1 MRIAVLGT
9 GGVGQ
14 ALGSRLV
21 ETGHEVRMGSRS
33 AGNEKAVAWAAA
45 AGDAASEGSFRDAA
59 AWGEVVVNATGGL
72 VSVEA
77 LTAAGSDHLAG
88 KVLVDVANPLDFS
101 HGFPPTVVQ
110 PDGRSL
116 AESIQVAFPEAR
128 VVKALNTMNADV
140 MVHPRSLSSS
150 HAVFLASD
158 HADAKA
164 TVRSLLAGFGWTDE
178 EILDVGELHAARGLE
193 LYLPMWLN
201 LMASLGTPAFNVTVV
216 R

>member
-9 GGVGQ
+9 GVVGQ
-14 ALGSRLV
+14 TLGSRLV

-33 AGNEKAVAWAAA
+33 AGNENAVAWAAA

-59 AWGEVVVNATGGL
+59 SFGEVVVNATGGL

-77 LTAAGSDHLAG
+77 LTAAGADHLAG

-101 HGFPPTVVQ
+101 HGFPPSVVQ

-116 AESIQVAFPEAR
+116 AESIQAAFPEAL
-128 VVKALNTMNADV
+128 VVKALNTMTADV
-140 MVHPRSLSSS
+140 MVHPRSLSGS
-150 HAVFLASD
+150 HAV
-158 HADAKA
+158 
-164 TVRSLLAGFGWTDE
+164 LLAGNDSQAKSVVTGLLQGFGWTADE
-178 EILDVGELHAARGLE
+178 VLDVGELHASRGLE
-193 LYLPMWLN
+193 LYLPLWLN
-201 LMASLGTPAFNVTVV
+201 LMASLGSPAFNIAVV

>member
-33 AGNEKAVAWAAA
+33 AGNEKAVAWVAS

-59 AWGEVVVNATGGL
+59 SWAEVVVNATSGL
-72 VSVEA
+72 VSLVA
-77 LTAAGSDHLAG
+77 LEAAGTDHLAG

-116 AESIQVAFPEAR
+116 AESIQAAFPEAR

-140 MVHPRSLSSS
+140 MVHPRSLSGS
-150 HAVFLASD
+150 HSVFLASD

-164 TVRSLLAGFGWTDE
+164 TARLLLLGFGWTDD
-178 EILDVGELHAARGLE
+178 EILDVGELHASRGLE

-201 LMASLGTPAFNVTVV
+201 LMASLGTPAFNITVV

>member
-14 ALGSRLV
+14 TLGSRLV
-21 ETGHEVRMGSRS
+21 ETGHEVRMGSRT

-45 AGDAASEGSFRDAA
+45 AGEAASEGSFRDAA
-59 AWGEVVVNATGGL
+59 SWGQVVVNATGGL

-77 LTAAGSDHLAG
+77 LTAAGTDHLAG
-88 KVLVDVANPLDFS
+88 KVIIDVSNPLDFS

-116 AESIQVAFPEAR
+116 AESIQAAFPEAR

-140 MVHPRSLSSS
+140 MVHPRSLSGS
-150 HAVFLASD
+150 HVVLLASD

-164 TVRSLLAGFGWTDE
+164 TARTLLEGFGWGAD

-193 LYLPMWLN
+193 LYLPLWLN
-201 LMASLGTPAFNVTVV
+201 LMASLGSPSFNIAVV

>member
-9 GGVGQ
+9 GVVGQ
-14 ALGSRLV
+14 TLGSRLV

-33 AGNEKAVAWAAA
+33 AGNENAVAWAAA

-59 AWGEVVVNATGGL
+59 SFGEVVVNATGGL

-77 LTAAGSDHLAG
+77 LSAAGADHLAG

-101 HGFPPTVVQ
+101 HGFPPSVVQ

-116 AESIQVAFPEAR
+116 AESIQAAFPEAL
-128 VVKALNTMNADV
+128 VVKALNTMTADV
-140 MVHPRSLSSS
+140 MVHPRSLSGS
-150 HAVFLASD
+150 HAV
-158 HADAKA
+158 
-164 TVRSLLAGFGWTDE
+164 LLAGNDSQAKSVVTGLLQGFGWTADE
-178 EILDVGELHAARGLE
+178 VLDVGELHASRGLE
-193 LYLPMWLN
+193 LYLPLWLN
-201 LMASLGTPAFNVTVV
+201 LMASLGSPAFNIAVV

>member
-9 GGVGQ
+9 GGVGH
-14 ALGSRLV
+14 ALASRLV

-33 AGNEKAVAWAAA
+33 AGNEKAVAWADA

-59 AWGEVVVNATGGL
+59 AFGEVVVNATGGL

-77 LTAAGSDHLAG
+77 LTAAGADHLAG

-110 PDGRSL
+110 PEGRSL
-116 AESIQVAFPEAR
+116 AESIQAAFPEAR

-140 MVHPRSLSSS
+140 MVHPRSLSGS
-150 HAVFLASD
+150 HAVLIAGDDSE
-158 HADAKA
+158 AKSVVA
-164 TVRSLLAGFGWTDE
+164 VLLRGFGWTAE
-178 EILDVGELHAARGLE
+178 EVLDVGELHASRGLE
-193 LYLPMWLN
+193 LYLPLWLN
-201 LMASLGTPAFNVTVV
+201 LMASLGSPAFNIAVV